1 VGEKGAMRQW
11 DTDEL
16 LFLGMVGQR
25 GASTRESL

>member
-1 VGEKGAMRQW
+1 VGEKGAMRQR
-11 DTDEL
+11 DTVEL